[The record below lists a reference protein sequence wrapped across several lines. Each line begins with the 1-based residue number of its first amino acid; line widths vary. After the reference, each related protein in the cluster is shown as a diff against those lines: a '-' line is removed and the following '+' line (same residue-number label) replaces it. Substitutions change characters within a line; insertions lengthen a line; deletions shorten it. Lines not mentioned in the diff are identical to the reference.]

1 MYRINSSLCWI
12 TLYEKD
18 RKRLQL
24 FYARRGE
31 TSRDLTYHIKA
42 CHGNCMHH
50 PTCVVFK
57 CAVAWKTAL
66 FHDRKSLKNTLHIP
80 ETIPSRTETRKKMN
94 SRILIFLVSI
104 LKIGV
109 IISSR
114 TRWSSLLFYLHCFI
128 DVVAAARSNDA
139 QCSVAF
145 PENKQRRIS
154 YEDNLFR
161 RLLYRECVLSGA
173 NWLNK
178 SEAHQ
183 HCDPTLKLTT
193 SSDK

>member
-1 MYRINSSLCWI
+1 
-12 TLYEKD
+12 
-18 RKRLQL
+18 
-24 FYARRGE
+24 
-31 TSRDLTYHIKA
+31 
-42 CHGNCMHH
+42 
-50 PTCVVFK
+50 
-57 CAVAWKTAL
+57 
-66 FHDRKSLKNTLHIP
+66 
-80 ETIPSRTETRKKMN
+80 MN

-161 RLLYRECVLSGA
+161 RLLYRECLLSGA
-173 NWLNK
+173 N
-178 SEAHQ
+178 
-183 HCDPTLKLTT
+183 
-193 SSDK
+193 